1 MRYTALD
8 GEVSQRRISQVRYF
22 SRIFRFLLNGVF
34 RFAIFCRF
42 LLKISRFI
50 FLSDSGEILRH
61 AVGQLRKA
69 AAVNAREKI
78 QLFHYSKFCFKSK
91 FLIYRNLNEAVI
103 LILME
108 EQSGREDARE
118 CAGSQKKSLFLKE

>member
-34 RFAIFCRF
+34 RFVIFCRF

-69 AAVNAREKI
+69 AAVIAREKYNFFII
-78 QLFHYSKFCFKSK
+78 QNFASKVNFLFTGISTR
-91 FLIYRNLNEAVI
+91 L
-103 LILME
+103 
-108 EQSGREDARE
+108 
-118 CAGSQKKSLFLKE
+118 